1 MAEITIRSVTSMDEW
16 LSLSSAWSNLL
27 AESNSSTL
35 FLTWEWLYS
44 WSEVCLEKDRQLFIL
59 AFYEKNSLVGVAP
72 FYLQKRKFGLFPV
85 REIRFLGTPESGSDY
100 LDIVA
105 KKGHEYE
112 VSNALYDYLQGE
124 GRSGWDQLHLTD
136 IRSESL
142 FLLHFMNR
150 LDEEGRY
157 AELKRSAY
165 CPGVQ
170 LPNSEEG
177 LDSILSS
184 SWRKTF
190 RRVERVSNRDY
201 AVSFVVFA
209 GAEVAA
215 ELETFFQLYE
225 EKTGH
230 AREPIYSIMKKM
242 LEKSAEQMPFQID
255 HLLLD
260 GKLVASLLSF
270 KYGQTFSTYLIVV
283 DKQFNPRI
291 SLGGLLYG
299 HNIKNA
305 ISSAFEYYDFLKG
318 DERYKFHWANTGRCT
333 LSLDL
338 WQKSAAGYSLALAK
352 LTRLIGKVLLR

>member
-27 AESNSSTL
+27 TESNSSTI

-59 AFYEKNSLVGVAP
+59 AFYEKSSLVGVAP

-105 KKGHEYE
+105 KKGHEYD

-124 GRSGWDQLHLTD
+124 ARSGWDQLHLTD
-136 IRSESL
+136 MRADSL

-170 LPNSEEG
+170 LPDNESDLYSMLSTGWRKKFKQDMRVSKRDHDMSHVVFVGSEVEG
-177 LDSILSS
+177 QLEHFFQMYEEISGWSGVQTHSIL
-184 SWRKTF
+184 KK
-190 RRVERVSNRDY
+190 
-201 AVSFVVFA
+201 
-209 GAEVAA
+209 
-215 ELETFFQLYE
+215 L
-225 EKTGH
+225 
-230 AREPIYSIMKKM
+230 MKKYDD
-242 LEKSAEQMPFQID
+242 AMPFQLD
-255 HLLLD
+255 YLFLD
-260 GKLVASLLSF
+260 GKPLAALFHF
-270 KYGQTFSTYLIVV
+270 KFNQIVSMYLMAV
-283 DKQFNPRI
+283 DKKHNPKV
-291 SLGGLLYG
+291 SLGNLLVGYS
-299 HNIKNA
+299 ILDA
-305 ISSAFEYYDFLKG
+305 ISAGHKFYDFLKG
-318 DERYKFHWANTGRCT
+318 DERYKFHWSNRGHCT
-333 LSLDL
+333 LQLNV
-338 WQKSAAGYSLALAK
+338 WQKRPAGYCMALAK